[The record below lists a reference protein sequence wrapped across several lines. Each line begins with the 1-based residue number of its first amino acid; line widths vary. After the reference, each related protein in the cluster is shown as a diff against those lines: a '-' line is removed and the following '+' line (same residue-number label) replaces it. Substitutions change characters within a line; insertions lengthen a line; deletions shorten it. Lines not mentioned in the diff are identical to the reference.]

1 MVKIKYEGL
10 NQAMNRILRYFLI
23 GLISCLI
30 LSLFTTPVASQFPIP
45 TASKADTSTTYRTPW
60 WDPTKAR
67 QCGRLLC
74 SKVNLIG
81 GFRSFEV
88 AAEFPL
94 GEERSQVA
102 MTVEQRAI
110 RVQRVQNNIF
120 QAVRDKVAQGQQ
132 EAPIPHNIFAPIP
145 PDTQFSDLISAKL
158 GWFPQ
163 TPLVEVGTKNN
174 QTVIFVPEQPEL
186 GLTSQTIVTVNE
198 ADRLNS
204 GQPIPE
210 LAQEWRMNLRHSFS
224 EALWRNELDRRF
236 PWIFNLILIAII
248 IIFLIPILFIASIRH
263 LLKKWNKRLKHQLH
277 EIKESLTSI
286 SEESEQISQDT
297 LDKKDTPTP
306 VLSNETPTDSSSTPQ
321 NQFLR
326 LLMQV
331 WTQILSIRER
341 FVTSFKSLGERFP
354 RVSLQSQTII
364 EQERNFVQLFLSL
377 FFWLQ
382 VCLIFAALALIFF
395 FYPQFRSYS
404 EFFLGQAIYLPL
416 IWMGVAIADKLSDF
430 LIDYFLN
437 RWAEEGQE
445 DNPSSNRYTLR
456 VGTYSSALKGATT
469 FLFTIIG
476 ILLTV
481 TLIGFDPSLLA
492 SVGGIAFVIAFL
504 SRNVMEDMLN
514 GALILW
520 TDRYAIGDVIQV
532 GPVSGLVE
540 DMNIYTT
547 QLRGG
552 GGRLTTLPNSQIK
565 VVENFTKDWS
575 RAEFEIRIAYDADVR
590 KALVI
595 IEEESAKMQ
604 QEEEWGDYILEP
616 ALILGADD
624 ITHEG
629 ILLKV
634 WIKTMPGKHFAV
646 TREFRLRIK
655 DAFELAG
662 IALGIPHR
670 TIENL
675 QE

>member
-1 MVKIKYEGL
+1 M
-10 NQAMNRILRYFLI
+10 
-23 GLISCLI
+23 
-30 LSLFTTPVASQFPIP
+30 
-45 TASKADTSTTYRTPW
+45 
-60 WDPTKAR
+60 
-67 QCGRLLC
+67 
-74 SKVNLIG
+74 
-81 GFRSFEV
+81 
-88 AAEFPL
+88 
-94 GEERSQVA
+94 
-102 MTVEQRAI
+102 
-110 RVQRVQNNIF
+110 
-120 QAVRDKVAQGQQ
+120 
-132 EAPIPHNIFAPIP
+132 
-145 PDTQFSDLISAKL
+145 
-158 GWFPQ
+158 
-163 TPLVEVGTKNN
+163 
-174 QTVIFVPEQPEL
+174 
-186 GLTSQTIVTVNE
+186 TVNE

-248 IIFLIPILFIASIRH
+248 IVFLIPILFIGSIRH
-263 LLKKWNKRLKHQLH
+263 LLRKWNKRLKRQLN

-286 SEESEQISQDT
+286 SEESEQTLQDNLEKDDIPPSVV
-297 LDKKDTPTP
+297 LD
-306 VLSNETPTDSSSTPQ
+306 ETPTDSSSVPQ

-326 LLMQV
+326 LFKPL

-341 FVTSFKSLGERFP
+341 FITSFKSLSERFP
-354 RVSLQSQTII
+354 QVSLQTQTIV

-382 VCLIFAALALIFF
+382 VCLVFGALALIFY

-404 EFFLGQAIYLPL
+404 DFFLGQAIFLPL
-416 IWMGVAIADKLSDF
+416 IWMGVAIVDKVSDVF
-430 LIDYFLN
+430 IDYFLN

-445 DNPSSNRYTLR
+445 DNPSSSRYTLR

-476 ILLTV
+476 ILLTI
-481 TLIGFDPSLLA
+481 TLIGFDPSFLA

-520 TDRYAIGDVIQV
+520 TDRYAIGDVIKV
-532 GPVSGLVE
+532 GGVSGLVE

-547 QLRGG
+547 QLRGA

-565 VVENFTKDWS
+565 VVENYTKDWS
-575 RAEFEIRIAYDADVR
+575 RAEFEIRIAYNADVR
-590 KALVI
+590 KALSI
-595 IEEESAKMQ
+595 IEQESEKMQ
-604 QEEEWGDYILEP
+604 QEQEWGDYILEP
-616 ALILGADD
+616 ALILGADE

-634 WIKTMPGKHFAV
+634 WIKTIPGKHFPV

-655 DAFELAG
+655 EAFESAG
-662 IALGIPHR
+662 ISLGIPHR
-670 TIENL
+670 TIENIN
-675 QE
+675 E

>member
-1 MVKIKYEGL
+1 M
-10 NQAMNRILRYFLI
+10 
-23 GLISCLI
+23 
-30 LSLFTTPVASQFPIP
+30 TPVASQFPIS
-45 TASKADTSTTYRTPW
+45 TAPKADTSTYRTPW

-74 SKVNLIG
+74 SRVNLIG

-94 GEERSQVA
+94 GEERSQIA
-102 MTVEQRAI
+102 MEVERRAV

-120 QAVRDKVAQGQQ
+120 QAVREKISQDQKQ
-132 EAPIPHNIFAPIP
+132 APIPNNIFAPIP
-145 PDTQFSDLISAKL
+145 PNTQFSDLISTKL
-158 GWFPQ
+158 GWFPD
-163 TPLVEVGTKNN
+163 TPLVEVGTKNK

-198 ADRLNS
+198 ADRLHS

-236 PWIFNLILIAII
+236 PWIFNFILIAII
-248 IIFLIPILFIASIRH
+248 IVFLIPILFIASIRH
-263 LLKKWNKRLKHQLH
+263 LLNKWNKRLKRQLNQ
-277 EIKESLTSI
+277 IKESLTNI
-286 SEESEQISQDT
+286 SEESEQIPQDISEKET
-297 LDKKDTPTP
+297 ISSP
-306 VLSNETPTDSSSTPQ
+306 VISEETSSDSSPVSQ
-321 NQFLR
+321 NQFERFFKPL
-326 LLMQV
+326 

-341 FVTSFKSLGERFP
+341 FITSFKSLSERFP
-354 RVSLQSQTII
+354 RVSLQTQTII
-364 EQERNFVQLFLSL
+364 EQERNFIQLFLSL

-382 VCLIFAALALIFF
+382 VCLIFAAIALIFY

-404 EFFLGQAIYLPL
+404 DFFLGQAIFLPL
-416 IWMGVAIADKLSDF
+416 IWMGVAIANKISDF
-430 LIDYFLN
+430 FIDYFLN

-469 FLFTIIG
+469 FLSTIVG

-520 TDRYAIGDVIQV
+520 TDRYAIGDIIKV
-532 GPVSGLVE
+532 GAVSGFVE

-547 QLRGG
+547 QLRGA

-565 VVENFTKDWS
+565 VVENYTKDWS
-575 RAEFEIRIAYDADVR
+575 RAEFEIRIAYNADVR
-590 KALVI
+590 KALSI
-595 IEEESAKMQ
+595 IEQESEKMQ
-604 QEEEWGDYILEP
+604 QEEEWKDYILEP
-616 ALILGADD
+616 ALVLGADE

-629 ILLKV
+629 VLLKV
-634 WIKTMPGKHFAV
+634 WIKTLPGKHFSV
-646 TREFRLRIK
+646 TRELRLRIK
-655 DAFELAG
+655 EDFESAG

-670 TIENL
+670 TIENIS
-675 QE
+675 E